1 LGSTL
6 YYLGHWEKSAAE
18 CREAVRLNPVNGI
31 SVSFLLADYL
41 LLNQL
46 HEAKT
51 VYEQT
56 RAHKLENAY
65 PESVMYVLAFVE
77 GDAAGMQRYFN
88 AAMGKPGFEDILFA
102 MQSDVEAFHGRMTN
116 ARKSAQRAVE
126 SARNNDAR
134 ETAAFWQAYSAVH
147 EAEAGNTAEARR
159 QAGAALAMAPGR
171 DVRVLA
177 ALALARAEPGPQA
190 RKLADELNQEF
201 PLDTLMQ
208 GYVLPTVRAMLAL
221 GRGDGTQALASL
233 QPASEFDL
241 ACPQAF
247 ANTSP
252 ALYPIYVRGLAYL
265 KAGQAQQ
272 AAAEFQRLI
281 RRLTWNY
288 PLAALARVQLGRAKA
303 MSGDQP
309 GARQAYQDFF
319 ALWKDADPDTPIL
332 REARAEFEKL
342 N

>member
-1 LGSTL
+1 
-6 YYLGHWEKSAAE
+6 
-18 CREAVRLNPVNGI
+18 
-31 SVSFLLADYL
+31 
-41 LLNQL
+41 
-46 HEAKT
+46 
-51 VYEQT
+51 
-56 RAHKLENAY
+56 
-65 PESVMYVLAFVE
+65 
-77 GDAAGMQRYFN
+77 
-88 AAMGKPGFEDILFA
+88 
-102 MQSDVEAFHGRMTN
+102 
-116 ARKSAQRAVE
+116 
-126 SARNNDAR
+126 
-134 ETAAFWQAYSAVH
+134 
-147 EAEAGNTAEARR
+147 
-159 QAGAALAMAPGR
+159 MAPGR

-177 ALALARAEPGPQA
+177 ALALARAELGPQA